1 MQVPTPTP
9 SSTAASPRRELWR
22 NLIFTLIVNTAV
34 GIVFALNSD
43 APMWRVL
50 LTFHIIG
57 LAVFGAT
64 VGTFAVARP
73 SPREE
78 PYYFIGAIICGGL
91 LGLTVNWLV
100 RLDELNEVFSKA
112 PIHLLISLAVMTM
125 TAGIVA
131 SILWGRE
138 KVVRM
143 EAAIHAARSQGA
155 EQEKRLIEAQLRMLQ
170 AQIEPHFLFNTL
182 ANVQSLIDASP
193 ATAKKML
200 ALFNDYLRASLART
214 RGSKGTVQQEFDL
227 LAAYLGILQIRMGER
242 LAFRLDC
249 PTDLRDCAFPPML
262 LQPLIE
268 NAVRHGLEPKVEGGE
283 VTVTVSRTGGW
294 LRLEVRDNGLGL
306 PASVSGHGVGLSN
319 VRERLSSLYDGKA
332 RFELCGQAGGGTLAR
347 LELPLQA

>member
-1 MQVPTPTP
+1 MPAYNSAQ
-9 SSTAASPRRELWR
+9 SSTGTSPHRELWR
-22 NLIFTLIVNTAV
+22 NLIFTLVVNTAV
-34 GIVFALNSD
+34 GVVFALNSD

-64 VGTFAVARP
+64 VGTFAVVRP
-73 SPREE
+73 TPRQE
-78 PYYFIGAIICGGL
+78 PYYFIGAIVCGGL

-100 RLDELNEVFSKA
+100 RLDELNEVFSQA

-143 EAAIHAARSQGA
+143 EAAVHAERSKGA

-182 ANVQSLIDASP
+182 ANVQSLIDISP

-227 LAAYLGILQIRMGER
+227 LGAYLGILQIRMGER
-242 LAFRLDC
+242 LSFRLDS
-249 PTDLRDCAFPPML
+249 PSDLCDCALPPML
-262 LQPLIE
+262 LQPLVE
-268 NAVRHGLEPKVEGGE
+268 NAVRHGLEPKVEGGA
-283 VTVTVSRTGGW
+283 VAVSVSRTGNW
-294 LRLEVRDNGLGL
+294 LRLEVSDNGLGL
-306 PASVSGHGVGLSN
+306 PEAVNGQGVGLGN
-319 VRERLSSLYDGKA
+319 VRERLASLYGGRA
-332 RFELCGQAGGGTLAR
+332 RFELVGQAGGGTLAR
-347 LELPLQA
+347 IELPLAD